1 MVLACGGGCCF
12 RGYSWRISTARL
24 RVSVRRKERKYS
36 LIWPFWLDTRL
47 EVFIWRREIDL
58 GREFSIQVRS
68 SNIEAVFWPR
78 SRFIRGT
85 ERCITV
91 GKKPSRLENLNGVGG
106 CLNLR
111 FCVAELRSRA
121 MMNPRTVTT
130 KAVILRY
137 QGMVICGT
145 VIGGMVL
152 VMKKPAKMLPI
163 RRRLM
168 EFIR

>member
-1 MVLACGGGCCF
+1 MV
-12 RGYSWRISTARL
+12 
-24 RVSVRRKERKYS
+24 
-36 LIWPFWLDTRL
+36 
-47 EVFIWRREIDL
+47 
-58 GREFSIQVRS
+58 
-68 SNIEAVFWPR
+68 
-78 SRFIRGT
+78 
-85 ERCITV
+85 
-91 GKKPSRLENLNGVGG
+91 
-106 CLNLR
+106 
-111 FCVAELRSRA
+111 
-121 MMNPRTVTT
+121 NPRTVTT